1 VVIHNDFPRL
11 KQRSACVCDGACP
24 LSPEGAA
31 SPLRAPI
38 EHATLVRAPVD
49 KVFRALSTAD
59 GLNSWWTQ
67 GTTMERRV
75 GGRILF
81 AWRDWGPDRVTV
93 DGAARILQLVENEVF
108 AWRWDDAEGYPSRTS
123 ELEVEPRDHGTIV
136 RVTDTPT
143 DPDAPH
149 GEVIPLAVAAG
160 WGEALT
166 LLKMYV
172 EHGARY

>member
-1 VVIHNDFPRL
+1 MRA
-11 KQRSACVCDGACP
+11 SA
-24 LSPEGAA
+24 
-31 SPLRAPI
+31 
-38 EHATLVRAPVD
+38 D

-59 GLNSWWTQ
+59 GLNQWWTQ

-81 AWRDWGPDRVTV
+81 VWRDWGPDRVSV
-93 DGAARILQLVENEVF
+93 DGAARILQLREDEVF
-108 AWRWDDAEGYPSRTS
+108 AWRWDDSEGYPSRTS
-123 ELEVEPRDHGTIV
+123 ELEVEARDAGTTLV

-172 EHGARY
+172 EHGVRY

>member
-1 VVIHNDFPRL
+1 M
-11 KQRSACVCDGACP
+11 A
-24 LSPEGAA
+24 
-31 SPLRAPI
+31 LRAPI
-38 EHATLVRAPVD
+38 EHATLVRASPD
-49 KVFRALSTAD
+49 KVFRALSTAE

-67 GTTMERRV
+67 GTVMERRV

-81 AWRDWGPDRVTV
+81 VWRDWGPDRLHVE
-93 DGAARILQLVENEVF
+93 GAARILQLVEGRLFV
-108 AWRWDDAEGYPSRTS
+108 WRWDDAEGYPSRTS
-123 ELEVEPRDHGTIV
+123 ELELEEADHGTIV
-136 RVTDTPT
+136 RVTDSAT

-172 EHGARY
+172 EHGVRY

>member
-1 VVIHNDFPRL
+1 MAGRECLEV
-11 KQRSACVCDGACP
+11 
-24 LSPEGAA
+24 
-31 SPLRAPI
+31 RAPI
-38 EHATLVRAPVD
+38 EHAVLVRAPVD
-49 KVFRALSTAD
+49 KVFRALSTAE
-59 GLNSWWTQ
+59 GLNSWWTN
-67 GTTMERRV
+67 GTTMERRP

-81 AWRDWGPDRVTV
+81 TWRDWGPDHLDVE
-93 DGAARILQLVENEVF
+93 GAARILQLRENEVF

-123 ELEVEPRDHGTIV
+123 ELEVQEHPHGTVV

-160 WGEALT
+160 WGEALM

-172 EHGARY
+172 EHGVRY

>member
-1 VVIHNDFPRL
+1 MVV
-11 KQRSACVCDGACP
+11 
-24 LSPEGAA
+24 
-31 SPLRAPI
+31 RAPI
-38 EHATLVRAPVD
+38 EHSVLVRAPVD
-49 KVFRALSTAD
+49 KVYRALSTAE
-59 GLNSWWTQ
+59 GLNAWWTQ
-67 GTTMERRV
+67 GTSMERRV

-81 AWRDWGPDRVTV
+81 VWRDWGPDKISVE
-93 DGAARILQLVENEVF
+93 GGARIMQLRENEVF

-136 RVTDTPT
+136 RVVDTPT

-172 EHGARY
+172 EHGVRY

>member
-1 VVIHNDFPRL
+1 M
-11 KQRSACVCDGACP
+11 
-24 LSPEGAA
+24 
-31 SPLRAPI
+31 RAPI
-38 EHATLVRAPVD
+38 EHSTLVRAPVD

-59 GLNSWWTQ
+59 GLNSWWTRA
-67 GTTMERRV
+67 TTMERRV

-81 AWRDWGPDRVTV
+81 VWRDWGPDRVAV
-93 DGAARILQLVENEVF
+93 EGSARVLQLIENEVF

-123 ELEVEPRDHGTIV
+123 ELEVEPRDGWTVV

-143 DPDAPH
+143 DAYAPH

-166 LLKMYV
+166 LLKMYM
-172 EHGARY
+172 EHGVRY

>member
-1 VVIHNDFPRL
+1 M
-11 KQRSACVCDGACP
+11 
-24 LSPEGAA
+24 
-31 SPLRAPI
+31 RAPI
-38 EHATLVRAPVD
+38 EHTTLVRAPVD

-81 AWRDWGPDRVTV
+81 VWREWGPDRVTV
-93 DGAARILQLVENEVF
+93 EGSARILQLLEDEVF
-108 AWRWDDAEGYPSRTS
+108 AWRWDDADGYPSRTS
-123 ELEVEPRDHGTIV
+123 ELEVEERDGGTIV

-143 DPDAPH
+143 DPEAPH

-172 EHGARY
+172 EHGVRY